1 MHRLQA
7 VRKGLPRRNDAL
19 KGRGL
24 LDGIRKKRKLINIF
38 IAVAAFGSWAAMTLY
53 GQSML
58 AEPGLGNLRFFTV
71 LSNLLAG
78 IAAVTWLV
86 MSGRGGEGLRK
97 AETLKFVAAAAVGLT
112 FTVVMVFLGPLY
124 GYPMMFSGANLFFHL
139 LIPLAAAGEII
150 FLSDAEYTGRDN
162 MLAVIPTL
170 VYGSVYLLNN
180 IINGIGEWP
189 DTNDWYSFLR
199 WGYPVGIAIFAIA
212 CVITWL
218 IGLMMRKCN
227 AAHRLKNDRGG
238 NTGK

>member
-1 MHRLQA
+1 MDGKA
-7 VRKGLPRRNDAL
+7 RK
-19 KGRGL
+19 
-24 LDGIRKKRKLINIF
+24 IVNIF
-38 IAVAAFGSWAAMTLY
+38 IAVASIGSWIAMTLY

-58 AEPGLGNLRFFTV
+58 AEPGLSNLRFFTV

-78 IAAVTWLV
+78 IAAVVWLV
-86 MSGRGGEGLRK
+86 MSGRGGAGLRR

-112 FTVVMVFLGPLY
+112 FVVVMVFLGPLY
-124 GYPMMFSGANLFFHL
+124 GYPMMFTGANLFFHL

-150 FLSDAEYTGRDN
+150 FLSDTGYTARDN

-189 DTNDWYSFLR
+189 DTNDWYSFLM
-199 WGYPVGIAIFAIA
+199 WGYPAGVAIFALT

-218 IGLMMRKCN
+218 IGFMMRKCN
-227 AAHRLKNDRGG
+227 AARRKKLTDKDS
-238 NTGK
+238 K